1 MSDHTQSDDTSDT
14 TDAQQTDN
22 TQGPDET
29 YKVKVGTEMVNF
41 DDPIQTAQD
50 IIERADAGDP
60 EKTELVERGT
70 EVTYRGDDEVD
81 LSEPGVEQFTVQT
94 RTRGNA

>member
-1 MSDHTQSDDTSDT
+1 MSDDTQPDETSGT
-14 TDAQQTDN
+14 TEEQPTDN

-29 YKVKVGTEMVNF
+29 YKVKVGTEMKDF
-41 DDPIQTAQD
+41 EDPNQTAQS
-50 IIERADAGDP
+50 IIERFNAGDP
-60 EKTELVERGT
+60 DKTELVERGT
-70 EVTYRGDDEVD
+70 ETTYRGDDPVD